1 MHTINFTKIVA
12 SGNDFVIVEKN
23 KLSAIRCPLSA
34 AAKSL
39 CDRKYGIGA
48 DGLLVLEKSRI
59 ADIRMRVFNADG
71 SEAEM
76 CGNGARAVA
85 LWANSKLKI
94 KNSKVLKIET
104 KAGMIES
111 EVSGESV
118 KIKLTNPKHIKTDIK
133 IKINQR
139 PLKVDFIDTG
149 VPHTVIFVEGSD
161 KIDVLNLGR
170 AIRYHKQFSPRGTNV
185 NFVEVLGN
193 DSIKV
198 RTYERGV
205 ENETLACG
213 TGAVA
218 SSLLFAIR
226 YPHFDFALVSPTK
239 CPEPVEGLYVNQR
252 INVITQSG
260 EPLKVYFDRVEDKFT
275 NVWLEGRGKTVY
287 RGEYYV

>member
-1 MHTINFTKIVA
+1 MRKINFTKMVA
-12 SGNDFVIVEKN
+12 SGNDFVIIESSLRSPVFGHRS
-23 KLSAIRCPLSA
+23 L
-34 AAKSL
+34 AKKI
-39 CDRKYGIGA
+39 CDRRYGVGA
-48 DGLLVLEKSRI
+48 DGLLLLEKSKI
-59 ADIRMRVFNADG
+59 ADIKMRIFNADG

-85 LWANSKLKI
+85 FFAKPKA
-94 KNSKVLKIET
+94 KPKVLKIET
-104 KAGMIES
+104 KAGIIES
-111 EVSGESV
+111 GVNGESV

-170 AIRYHKQFSPRGTNV
+170 AIRYHKQFFPRGTNV

-213 TGAVA
+213 TGAAA
-218 SSLLFAIR
+218 SGLIFAVHYSLFA
-226 YPHFDFALVSPTK
+226 T
-239 CPEPVEGLYVNQR
+239 R
-252 INVITQSG
+252 INVHTQSG
-260 EPLKVYFDRVEDKFT
+260 EILKIYFNRVGSNFT
-275 NVWLEGRGKTVY
+275 DVWLEGRVKIVY